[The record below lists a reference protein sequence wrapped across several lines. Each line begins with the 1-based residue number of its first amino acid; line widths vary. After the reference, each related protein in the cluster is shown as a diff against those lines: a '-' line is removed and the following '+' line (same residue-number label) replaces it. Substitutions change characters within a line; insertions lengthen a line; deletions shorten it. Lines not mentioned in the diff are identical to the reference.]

1 MQAGPVRPAQCR
13 DQPVF
18 VVAPQRNQQATT
30 TELIALARALPHDEL
45 HPDTI
50 KRRIEGTEWLLAY
63 LAGFPGGTW
72 QQRWA
77 ASGLEDADPVAIK
90 TIVCHAIGMPPTML
104 RAYRVTAGL
113 SVLLALDVVRPGLDY
128 LLKLRLTKLPAQ
140 LIAWRGETDPDVLYA
155 APGSAQSRSH
165 AAGALWRLLVLTG
178 RPVGQLTAEDV
189 LSYRAAMLQRRNQSV
204 GLEHL
209 WSCLQQRGQVPGTLR
224 QALRAGQKTVTQLVD
239 NYPIRNGRIREM
251 FIAYLTERSL
261 TIDYSTLRSL
271 VNDLCGLFWQA
282 VETISPG
289 IDTIHLPPEV
299 AAAWKDQLRWR
310 QLPDGQRVPRRHA
323 MNTLMSVR
331 GFYADLLQLA
341 HDDPARWGQ
350 WPCPAPVSKNE
361 IKRYHKWR
369 SQLRSEMH
377 ERTRARAVKVG
388 DLADAAERA
397 YRVARELYDAAHA
410 TASGG
415 EVTIVGIGY
424 TRIDA
429 AAHELAHPRL
439 RPLTP
444 DEGVDDATIDV
455 VQLEEDAFWGLAV
468 VEVLRHSGIRIEE
481 MLELTQLDVHEYQH
495 RDPAI
500 GKILLLH
507 VNPSKQDQERM
518 LVIAPELAAILA
530 AITRRVRNAVGSTGP
545 ALPAIVA
552 YDYAE
557 CQDSQPLPFF
567 FQRTAG
573 KGFKGTTRPITR
585 GYVGRVLAQ
594 VCAHAGLTDAAG
606 GPIAFTAHDFRRVF
620 ATEAQAAGLPPHIIQ
635 RLMGHASVT
644 TTQEYAAIFPEEV
657 IRSHRAFI
665 DNRRG
670 LRPADEY
677 REVTD
682 AEWREFEDH
691 FAKRKIAIGDCM
703 RAYGTNCV
711 HEYACEQCKLAR
723 PDPDA
728 KPRLLRT
735 RAGLIEQ
742 TDEARERGWQGE
754 VERLTYILTGV
765 QDKLDEIDRAARR
778 TTLVQLGPSR
788 LASDGQPSDG
798 IEPAVTVCPDDPRT

>member
-1 MQAGPVRPAQCR
+1 
-13 DQPVF
+13 
-18 VVAPQRNQQATT
+18 
-30 TELIALARALPHDEL
+30 
-45 HPDTI
+45 
-50 KRRIEGTEWLLAY
+50 
-63 LAGFPGGTW
+63 
-72 QQRWA
+72 
-77 ASGLEDADPVAIK
+77 
-90 TIVCHAIGMPPTML
+90 
-104 RAYRVTAGL
+104 
-113 SVLLALDVVRPGLDY
+113 
-128 LLKLRLTKLPAQ
+128 
-140 LIAWRGETDPDVLYA
+140 
-155 APGSAQSRSH
+155 
-165 AAGALWRLLVLTG
+165 VLTG
-178 RPVGQLTAEDV
+178 RPIGELTAEDV
-189 LSYRAAMLQRRNQSV
+189 LTYRAAMLQRRSQSV

-209 WSCLQQRGQVPGTLR
+209 WNCLQQRGQVPGTLR
-224 QALRAGQKTVTQLVD
+224 QALRPGQKTITQLVG
-239 NYPIRNGRIREM
+239 NYPIRSGRIRDM
-251 FIAYLTERSL
+251 LIAYLTERSL

-271 VNDLCGLFWQA
+271 VHDLCGLFWQT
-282 VETISPG
+282 VESLTPG

-299 AAAWKDQLRWR
+299 AAGWKEQLRWR
-310 QLPDGQRVPRRHA
+310 HLPDGRRVPRRGA

-341 HDDPARWGQ
+341 HDDPARWSQ
-350 WPCPAPVSKNE
+350 WPCPAPVSANE

-377 ERTRARAVKVG
+377 ERTRVRAMKVAG
-388 DLADAAERA
+388 LADAAERA
-397 YRVARELYDAAHA
+397 CRHARDLYDAAHA
-410 TASGG
+410 APGG
-415 EVTIVGIGY
+415 GQVTVAGTSYARADG
-424 TRIDA
+424 
-429 AAHELAHPRL
+429 AAHALAHPRL
-439 RPLTP
+439 TP
-444 DEGVDDATIDV
+444 INPDATLDTASIDV

-468 VEVLRHSGIRIEE
+468 VEVLRHTGIRIEE

-530 AITRRVRNAVGSTGP
+530 AITRRIRTAVGSTRP
-545 ALPAIVA
+545 ALPSVVL

-594 VCAHAGLTDAAG
+594 VCVHAGLTDADG
-606 GPIAFTAHDFRRVF
+606 SPIAFTAHDFRRVF
-620 ATEAQAAGLPPHIIQ
+620 ATDAQAVGLPPHIIQ
-635 RLMGHASVT
+635 KLMGHASVI
-644 TTQEYAAIFPEEV
+644 TTQDYAAIFPQDV

-665 DNRRG
+665 DNRRQ
-670 LRPADEY
+670 LRPSEEY

-703 RAYGTNCV
+703 RAYGTTCV

-723 PDPDA
+723 PDHGA

-742 TDEARERGWQGE
+742 AQEARERGWQGE
-754 VERLTYILTGV
+754 AERLTYILAGV
-765 QDKLDEIDRAARR
+765 EDKLGEIDRSARR
-778 TTLVQLGPSR
+778 ATLIQLGPSR
-788 LASDGQPSDG
+788 LAPDHQPAIG
-798 IEPAVTVCPDDPRT
+798 TEATP